1 MAFDPHDG
9 LAPDA
14 DASVAPRLLRRP
26 TEAPPRLGRVADGP
40 ALQALLHEWSLHGAR
55 RRGLW
60 SGSPR
65 DTARLWAGRLT
76 GRSRRRLVAALA
88 GATIE
93 LADRCEVLTDRMVT
107 TEEVTEDVATA
118 FGEEL
123 SRLRA
128 EVMHLARLVAE
139 LSEPTHA

>member
-1 MAFDPHDG
+1 M
-9 LAPDA
+9 
-14 DASVAPRLLRRP
+14 
-26 TEAPPRLGRVADGP
+26 
-40 ALQALLHEWSLHGAR
+40 HGAR
-55 RRGLW
+55 RRALW
-60 SGSPR
+60 SGSLG

-88 GATIE
+88 GATLE
-93 LADRCEVLTDRMVT
+93 LADRCEVLTDRLMT
-107 TEEVTEDVATA
+107 QEDVTEDVATA

-139 LSEPTHA
+139 LSEPTRA

>member
-9 LAPDA
+9 LAPEA
-14 DASVAPRLLRRP
+14 NASAAPRLLRRP

-40 ALQALLHEWSLHGAR
+40 ALQALRHEWSLHGAR
-55 RRGLW
+55 RRALW
-60 SGSPR
+60 SGSPG

-93 LADRCEVLTDRMVT
+93 LADRCEVLTDRMMS
-107 TEEVTEDVATA
+107 TEEVTGDVATA

-128 EVMHLARLVAE
+128 EVMHLARLLADP
-139 LSEPTHA
+139 SEPTHA